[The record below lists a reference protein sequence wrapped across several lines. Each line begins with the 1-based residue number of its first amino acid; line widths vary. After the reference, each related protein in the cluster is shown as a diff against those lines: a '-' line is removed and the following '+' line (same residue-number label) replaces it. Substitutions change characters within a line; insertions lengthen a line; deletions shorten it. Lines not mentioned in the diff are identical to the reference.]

1 MMILIDDHN
10 WELGNFLTPDWLM
23 MIMIYDSVTQYSVTI
38 NTSKF
43 NLTTFMSNFFC
54 QTHICQM
61 GEIYR
66 FVLIFQTFFSDS
78 VIVTSHIGEKSTEFS

>member
-23 MIMIYDSVTQYSVTI
+23 MIMIYDSVTQYSVPT

-43 NLTTFMSNFFC
+43 NLTTFMSNFVC

-61 GEIYR
+61 GEI
-66 FVLIFQTFFSDS
+66 
-78 VIVTSHIGEKSTEFS
+78 